1 MHITTYNVALLSV
14 SGILLMFTHWSPLEL
29 SHFVKSIGVSDLV
42 ELLESVPKKDLHKG
56 SVTRDLESSL
66 LTVSA
71 HEHVYA
77 SHN

>member
-1 MHITTYNVALLSV
+1 M
-14 SGILLMFTHWSPLEL
+14 
-29 SHFVKSIGVSDLV
+29 VKSIGVGDLV
-42 ELLESVPKKDLHKG
+42 ELLESVPKKDLNKG
-56 SVTRDLESSL
+56 SVTRDLESIL